1 MPDPVTIPDVEAEL
15 DKINSS
21 GSSPIKNIATL
32 VVTVGLF
39 VLLGLFTISPQFLAL
54 LVGVLFIHETG
65 HAIGMKIFGYRDM
78 KMFFIPLFGAAVS
91 GREKNPSGTQRA
103 VVSLLGPAPGIV
115 LGIIAAILSVS
126 LHAPLLLTYAKISV
140 GLNLF
145 NLLPFYPLD
154 GGRFMEAVLFSRSL
168 FLEIVFKLLAAL
180 ALAAC
185 AWLFSSFFFGLLAFF
200 GLFTLREVHLQGKI
214 ARLLKME
221 PLPDTDRIPREQLQ
235 RIMPELV
242 AGGPEAGRTPRNL
255 ATRASAIWSRAR
267 LVPPDFFA
275 SLGLLVCYIVVFV
288 AGLLGGATLMWMQ
301 RETSV
306 THVSDASGASVPV
319 QVTTWGGH
327 KIEEAQLNDQGQYDG
342 PCIATRANGGKES
355 KGNYREG
362 FKDGKWDY
370 YDAQGNL
377 SGYAYYEMGNPASY
391 YGLSGATYVQLPREQ
406 WPYLIRIRQLNPRLS
421 DEREPRDMHWWL
433 SRLKAKILGVQERK
447 P

>member
-15 DKINSS
+15 DKINAS
-21 GSSPIKNIATL
+21 GNSPMRNIATL
-32 VVTVGLF
+32 VITVGLF
-39 VLLGLFTISPQFLAL
+39 VLLGLFSLSPQFLAL

-91 GREKNPSGTQRA
+91 GREKNPSGAQRA

-115 LGIIAAILSVS
+115 LGIVAAILSTT

-185 AWLFSSFFFGLLAFF
+185 AWLFSSFFFGVLAFF
-200 GLFTLREVHLQGKI
+200 GLFTLREIHLQGKI
-214 ARLLKME
+214 AHLLKAE
-221 PLPDTDRIPREQLQ
+221 PLPDADRIPSEQLQ

-242 AGGPEAGRTPRNL
+242 TGGPEAGRTPRNL
-255 ATRASAIWSRAR
+255 AARASAIWSRAR
-267 LVPPDFFA
+267 LVPPGFFA

-288 AGLLGGATLMWMQ
+288 AGAVSGAALMWMQ
-301 RETSV
+301 RETSAV
-306 THVSDASGASVPV
+306 RMPGANGGLVPV

-327 KIEEAQLNDQGQYDG
+327 KIEEAQLNEQGMYDG
-342 PCIATRANGGKES
+342 PCAAFRTNGGTES
-355 KGNYREG
+355 KGNFRDG
-362 FKDGKWDY
+362 FRDGKWDY
-370 YDAQGNL
+370 YDAKGTL
-377 SGYAYYEMGNPASY
+377 SGYAYYEMGNASSY
-391 YGLSGATYVQLPREQ
+391 YALSGATYTQVPREQ
-406 WPYLIRIRQLNPRLS
+406 WPYLVRIRQVNPRLS
-421 DEREPRDMHWWL
+421 DERDPRDLHWWL
-433 SRLKAKILGVQERK
+433 RSLKAKILGIQERR